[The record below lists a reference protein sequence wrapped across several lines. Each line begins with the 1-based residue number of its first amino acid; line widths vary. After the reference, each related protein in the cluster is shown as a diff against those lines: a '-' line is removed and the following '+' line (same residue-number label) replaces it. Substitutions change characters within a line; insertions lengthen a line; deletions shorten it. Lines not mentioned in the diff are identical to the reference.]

1 MPPDYLMRVFFP
13 VVVEKQWDLC
23 LDFILSPL
31 RPSFFFVKVSRLI
44 LGADA
49 VPGGIGSVWGAGNL
63 SERFHNSL
71 FGINI
76 SLTLLARHVG
86 VIYLCALLELVEFL
100 ERECQ

>member
-1 MPPDYLMRVFFP
+1 MFDFPLLSDCEKIFVPPDYLMRVFFP

-31 RPSFFFVKVSRLI
+31 RPSLFFVKVSRLI

-63 SERFHNSL
+63 SERFRNKASL
-71 FGINI
+71 GLI
-76 SLTLLARHVG
+76 SDSHSL
-86 VIYLCALLELVEFL
+86 
-100 ERECQ
+100 QDM